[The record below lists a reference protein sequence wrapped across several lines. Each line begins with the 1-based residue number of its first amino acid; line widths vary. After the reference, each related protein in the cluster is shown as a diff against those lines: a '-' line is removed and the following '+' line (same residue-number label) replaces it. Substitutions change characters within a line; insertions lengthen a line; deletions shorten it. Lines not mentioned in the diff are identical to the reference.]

1 MDIGFDRR
9 KEYVIDKKLLKEV
22 YDPKEILSIA
32 TFKERC
38 IESGLWFLRGLY
50 PMSDLKFQEESIMES
65 YLDSAIR
72 DTLFYKILK
81 SIKVSQ

>member
-1 MDIGFDRR
+1 MEIGFNRR
-9 KEYVIDKKLLKEV
+9 KEYVNEKKLLKET

-50 PMSDLKFQEESIMES
+50 PMNDLKFHEESIVES
-65 YLDSAIR
+65 YLESPIKN
-72 DTLFYKILK
+72 TLFSKILK
-81 SIKVSQ
+81 SIEIN

>member
-50 PMSDLKFQEESIMES
+50 PMSDLKFQEDSVVES
-65 YLDSAIR
+65 YLESAIK
-72 DTLFYKILK
+72 DTLFSKIIR
-81 SIKVSQ
+81 SIEVSQ

>member
-9 KEYVIDKKLLKEV
+9 KEYVNGKKLLKES

-50 PMSDLKFQEESIMES
+50 PMNDLKFQEESIVES
-65 YLDSAIR
+65 YLESPIK
-72 DTLFYKILK
+72 DTLFSKIIN
-81 SIKVSQ
+81 SIEVSQ

>member
-1 MDIGFDRR
+1 MDIGFNRR
-9 KEYVIDKKLLKEV
+9 KEYVDDKKLLKEA

-50 PMSDLKFQEESIMES
+50 PISDIKFQEESILES
-65 YLDSAIR
+65 YLESAIKK
-72 DTLFYKILK
+72 TLFAKILK
-81 SIKVSQ
+81 SIEVS